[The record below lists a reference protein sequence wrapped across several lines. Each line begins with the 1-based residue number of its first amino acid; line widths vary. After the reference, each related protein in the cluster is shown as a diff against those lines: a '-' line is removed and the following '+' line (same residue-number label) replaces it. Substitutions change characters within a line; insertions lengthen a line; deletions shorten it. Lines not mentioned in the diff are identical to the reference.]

1 MFYDFDRFA
10 MQRALALAARGLA
23 TTQPNP
29 RVGCVIVQRGRVVG
43 EGWHERAGGGARGS
57 AGAARRP
64 AQQAAGATAYVT
76 LEPCNHHG
84 RTPPCVDALIAA
96 RVARVVYA
104 VADPNPLVNGRGAA
118 ALRAAG
124 ITVESGLL
132 EPEAHRRSTWGSFKR
147 MRTGRPWVRVK
158 LAMSLDGRTALANG
172 ASQWITGEAARED
185 VQRWRARSSAIL
197 TGVGT
202 VLADDPRLDV
212 RLAEEGGPSEPRQ
225 PLRVVLDGA
234 LRTPPEARLFS
245 TAGEVLILT
254 AVPADDPRWEPRC
267 AALAAQGARIETLP
281 AAADG
286 LALPGVLERLGEL
299 EVNELQVEAGATL
312 AGAAAAAASGRRA
325 AALCRTEAARSARP
339 AAGQPAAAADAR
351 GGPGLALVETQQI
364 GTDAAAAVAPPPGAE
379 VVHRNRPGVGKL
391 ERRETRGGDVR
402 LVIGSARLDGRRDRA
417 SATASP
423 CRAAASRSPRSR
435 EAASAP
441 MCRARRSR

>member
-29 RVGCVIVQRGRVVG
+29 RVGCVIAQRGRVVG
-43 EGWHERAGGGARGS
+43 EGWHEQPGEAHAEVLALRA
-57 AGAARRP
+57 AGA
-64 AQQAAGATAYVT
+64 QAAGATAYVT

-84 RTPPCVDALIAA
+84 RTPPCVDALIQA

-104 VADPNPLVNGRGAA
+104 VADPNPLVNGRGDA

-124 ITVESGLL
+124 ITVESGLM
-132 EPEAHRRSTWGSFKR
+132 EQEATDLNVGFMQR

-158 LAMSLDGRTALANG
+158 LAMSLDGRTALENG
-172 ASQWITGEAARED
+172 SSQWITGEAARED
-185 VQRWRARSSAIL
+185 VHRWRARSSAIM
-197 TGVGT
+197 TGVST
-202 VLADDPRLDV
+202 VLADDPRLNV
-212 RLAEEGGPSEPRQ
+212 RLSEEGGPSEPRP

-312 AGAAAAAASGRRA
+312 AGQLLRQRLADELLLYVAPKLLGPH
-325 AALCRTEAARSARP
+325 ARP
-339 AAGQPAAAADAR
+339 LVNLPPLQTLEEA
-351 GGPGLALVETQQI
+351 PGFALVETQQI
-364 GTDAAAAVAPPPGAE
+364 GTD
-379 VVHRNRPGVGKL
+379 
-391 ERRETRGGDVR
+391 VR
-402 LVIGSARLDGRRDRA
+402 LRLRTAGS
-417 SATASP
+417 
-423 CRAAASRSPRSR
+423 
-435 EAASAP
+435 
-441 MCRARRSR
+441 